1 MSFLMLA
8 LILAAWVSAG
18 ITVLSPELRTEI
30 LEEQKFF
37 KRDTVDE
44 VQPMGDSIE
53 EVNTKSGVAAKL
65 FQGDIVLSK
74 EQRNQ
79 IAEDISRARS
89 KRQAYNDKKSI
100 TSKWSEGVA
109 YMFYGV
115 DEETETSFRKAAN
128 LWMDD
133 TCINF
138 TEYKPQPMTR

>member
-8 LILAAWVSAG
+8 LILAAWVSAD

-74 EQRNQ
+74 EQKDQ
-79 IAEDISRARS
+79 IAADISRARS
-89 KRQAYNDKKSI
+89 KRQAYNDQ
-100 TSKWSEGVA
+100 TFPTLKWSNGVA
-109 YMFYGV
+109 YMFWEL
-115 DEETETSFRKAAN
+115 DKKTKSSFEKAAK

-138 TEYKPQPMTR
+138 TEYKPYEMTP